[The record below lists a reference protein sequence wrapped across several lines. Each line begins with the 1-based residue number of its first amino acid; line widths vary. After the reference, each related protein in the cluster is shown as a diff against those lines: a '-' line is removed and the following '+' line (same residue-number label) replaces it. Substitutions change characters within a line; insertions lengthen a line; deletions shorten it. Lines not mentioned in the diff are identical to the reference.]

1 MSTDLLKLFSLCN
14 HKRLSPQV
22 FTPENDD
29 RPDVPDYLIIFTDG
43 RATDRSLAYR
53 NAKKLKEKGV
63 KIVAIG
69 AGRDKFNFL
78 GQLEE
83 IATSP
88 SDVWMADFDNLND
101 IVEVIVKD
109 IVNEVCPQPP
119 PDRSKYSVRL
129 QQGRGDDP
137 ELYFNMKPLGRAQ
150 QVTELSGMNK
160 VSLV

>member
-1 MSTDLLKLFSLCN
+1 M
-14 HKRLSPQV
+14 
-22 FTPENDD
+22 
-29 RPDVPDYLIIFTDG
+29 PDYLIIFTDG
-43 RATDRSLAYR
+43 GATDRSLAFR

-69 AGRDKFNFL
+69 AGKDKFKFL

-101 IVEVIVKD
+101 IVGVIVKD

-119 PDRSKYSVRL
+119 PDRSKYEFMCL
-129 QQGRGDDP
+129 QQGG
-137 ELYFNMKPLGRAQ
+137 GRYNLINPGLLFLHDETPREQ
-150 QVTELSGMNK
+150 GV
-160 VSLV
+160 V